1 MADNLTKP
9 YVFANAFCN
18 SGDKTGNIPVAD
30 TNTNS
35 ASLAKGF
42 PVVTSTAI
50 AEGGIPPKRTDF
62 NGILNA
68 LSQYCCFLQNGGEF
82 EFDSSVSTAIGGY
95 SDKAVLKYIDTN
107 SGGIYKIKSLI
118 NNNTNAPSSSNIR
131 VSSSQTGTFYWELVN
146 NGIPTG
152 AIMPFTGAVVPNGY
166 LLADGTEVSKTTYAF
181 LYALIGDTYG
191 TPEDNTKFK
200 LPDFRNKTFW
210 GGNTTNV
217 GTEKESALP
226 NITGTFWSVAD
237 FVWNSFNS
245 TGAFVQGSNQTRQ
258 DSGTASSHSYPTI
271 KFDAS
276 KSSNVYKDGQTIVQ
290 PPAIQVPFI
299 IKF

>member
-68 LSQYCCFLQNGGEF
+68 LSQYCFFLQNGGEF
-82 EFDSSVSTAIGGY
+82 EYDSDVATAIGGY
-95 SDKAVLKYIDTN
+95 SDKAILRFIDIN
-107 SGGIYKIKSLI
+107 NGAIYKIKSLI
-118 NNNTNAPSSSNIR
+118 NNNSNAPTTSNIR
-131 VSSSQTGTFYWELVN
+131 VSSSQSGTFYWELVN

-210 GGNTTNV
+210 GGDTSNA
-217 GTEKESALP
+217 GTVKEAGLP
-226 NITGTFWSVAD
+226 NIKGTHGGNDINGRTS
-237 FVWNSFNS
+237 S
-245 TGAFVQGSNQTRQ
+245 GAFYDAGNSGSG
-258 DSGTASSHSYPTI
+258 SGSGSGWLSG
-271 KFDAS
+271 FDAS
-276 KSSNVYKDGQTIVQ
+276 RSNAIYGNSNTVQ

-299 IKF
+299 IKY